1 MGCYRNILSMFIRL
15 MVTFSEHDHAVDM
28 KEQTKSIAR
37 HGRDNRTYLKELRY
51 GG

>member
-1 MGCYRNILSMFIRL
+1 MGCCQNNVSMLIRFMNTLSER
-15 MVTFSEHDHAVDM
+15 VHAVDM

-37 HGRDNRTYLKELRY
+37 HGRDNRTYLRELRY